1 MTKELKESLYAKA
14 IVALKVFI
22 VLTLFFG
29 LIAYCTEKD
38 KKSSRDLK
46 IQVQQSNKLS
56 DYAEIVDKTGDEIHV
71 ELYYN
76 NLGGNDLLVLG
87 SNVCEYVFEKLQNSN
102 IEQKILKVIATA
114 NVTTEDSY
122 GNRETKKDKIL
133 IAYWNMDDVKKFN
146 CQNHPDIFEKT
157 ITNPKLFKNEVIVTS
172 DFYWKLR
179 KECEKGAR
187 NMGICNKM
195 VVKNPNSF

>member
-1 MTKELKESLYAKA
+1 MFVISIAQGFYAGISSDNKTTSQSESS
-14 IVALKVFI
+14 VA
-22 VLTLFFG
+22 
-29 LIAYCTEKD
+29 TEN
-38 KKSSRDLK
+38 
-46 IQVQQSNKLS
+46 NKLS
-56 DYAEIVDKTGDEIHV
+56 DYAEIVEKAGDEIHV

-87 SNVCEYVFEKLQNSN
+87 NNICEYVFEKLANTTLN
-102 IEQKILKVIATA
+102 QKTLKVIAKA
-114 NVTTEDSY
+114 NITTEDSY

-146 CQNHPDIFEKT
+146 CQNYPDIFKKT

-172 DFYWKLR
+172 DFYWKLC